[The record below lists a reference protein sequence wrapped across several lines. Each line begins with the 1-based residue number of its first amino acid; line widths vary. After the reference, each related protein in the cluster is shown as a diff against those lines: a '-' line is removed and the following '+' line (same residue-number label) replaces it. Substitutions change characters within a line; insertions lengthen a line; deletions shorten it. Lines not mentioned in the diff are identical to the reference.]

1 MEQLS
6 FELLFIFFFPCVSFS
21 LYVFRQRVTFHLIA
35 ETTHQ
40 TINSQNILQ
49 CMIFLGYLQLH
60 EMDLGTSAFTAYM
73 STSFDTIIN
82 HVNVTNLFYFSIGF
96 KIKSWKPLSTYLLY
110 VRFFSFFFCLHFG
123 LIDKRHQFYEESDAD
138 STFQHYQMALIILES
153 IFFSLKSFVSGISY
167 MFF

>member
-110 VRFFSFFFCLHFG
+110 VRFFSFFSLFISAWLTRGTNFIKKAMQTQHFNTIKW
-123 LIDKRHQFYEESDAD
+123 L
-138 STFQHYQMALIILES
+138 
-153 IFFSLKSFVSGISY
+153 
-167 MFF
+167 

>member
-1 MEQLS
+1 MLNKMEQLS

-123 LIDKRHQFYEESDAD
+123 LIDKRHKFYEESDAD

-153 IFFSLKSFVSGISY
+153 IFFR
-167 MFF
+167 